1 MSVDVLEHLWEG
13 LTHQWFPLGGHG
25 GYDNFF
31 VPWPGLRLVQG
42 LSKALSAKEPHGE
55 AEGGTGSQFGC
66 SFWAPFWVPVQS
78 LDILHILGRGR
89 GFPQLI
95 HTQKCWDEKRDRI
108 LFPLQARRAT
118 VLHLTHRKGWDKEGT
133 LKLPHPWRAQ
143 PWILQASAICQG
155 KGTTH
160 TLLLLLSWCR
170 PDFKYSLNL
179 LNRKIQT
186 VSDIPFLENHFGKYD
201 SFTSLLNRRS
211 NIFQH
216 SLRMHLTRS

>member
-13 LTHQWFPLGGHG
+13 LAHQWFPLGGHG

-66 SFWAPFWVPVQS
+66 SFWASFWVPVQS

-95 HTQKCWDEKRDRI
+95 HTQKCWDEKRDQI
-108 LFPLQARRAT
+108 LFPLQARRGT
-118 VLHLTHRKGWDKEGT
+118 VLHLTHRKMVAQRDPQAAPSLEGSAMDSAGFCH
-133 LKLPHPWRAQ
+133 LPRQRNHSHPAVA
-143 PWILQASAICQG
+143 PLVM
-155 KGTTH
+155 
-160 TLLLLLSWCR
+160 
-170 PDFKYSLNL
+170 
-179 LNRKIQT
+179 QT
-186 VSDIPFLENHFGKYD
+186 RF
-201 SFTSLLNRRS
+201 
-211 NIFQH
+211 
-216 SLRMHLTRS
+216 